1 MRFRRHRSIP
11 EPDNGALDEVLVAEQ
26 AAAAA
31 LDDARREADAWLA
44 TESHAIQHARDAA
57 LSELAARAVDD
68 EHAARQTA
76 AAEAA
81 ESITA
86 ADAFADRLQALTDR
100 ELQPIVTR
108 HLAAI
113 GGELPP

>member
-1 MRFRRHRSIP
+1 MRFRRHRSLP
-11 EPDNGALDEVLVAEQ
+11 EPDNGALDEVLLAEQ

-31 LDDARREADAWLA
+31 LAEARREADTWLA
-44 TESHAIQHARDAA
+44 SESHAIQHAKEAT
-57 LSELAARAVDD
+57 LSEIAATAIDD
-68 EHAARQTA
+68 EHAARMTA

-81 ESITA
+81 ESIA
-86 ADAFADRLQALTDR
+86 NADALADRLQALTDR
-100 ELQPIVTR
+100 ELLPIVTR